1 MNKRIIYNNRRAR
14 LLDHDEEENIFL
26 IYYIDDGV
34 VVKAR
39 PDDYEAEIRTQPSD
53 EEWEEAV

>member
-14 LLDHDEEENIFL
+14 LLDYNEEADIYT

-34 VVKAR
+34 IVEAR
-39 PDDYEAEIRTQPSD
+39 MDDYESEIRTQPSD